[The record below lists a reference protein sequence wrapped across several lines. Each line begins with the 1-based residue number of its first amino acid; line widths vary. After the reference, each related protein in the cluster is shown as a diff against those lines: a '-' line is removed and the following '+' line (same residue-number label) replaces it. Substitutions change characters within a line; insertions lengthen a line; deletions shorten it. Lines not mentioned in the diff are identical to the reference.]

1 MAEQLNTYKYLPSRM
16 ADHLGNL
23 QIGVTKRM
31 DVGLQGRHRS
41 STFGSSVEFAEYRQ
55 YMQGDPIERVDW
67 SVYARTD
74 KYVIRRFHD
83 EVNIRAN
90 ILLDTSESMAFKNMG
105 SMSKMDYGCHLAAA
119 LMYVMVNQGDSTS
132 LITFDDDL
140 RKMYEPAATFGAL
153 RPLLHG
159 LEEVEPQG
167 ESDIEKALAKATEF
181 IKGRSLV
188 IVISDLLRDP
198 RETLKGIGN
207 LCYAG
212 HDVTVFHVLDP
223 AEIRLPQEGLIEVE
237 FLETRDKMNV
247 DTGDFRDLY
256 LQRVREYLDDVRIG
270 CTNEGANYLLVD
282 TSMDIHDTLLKRATS

>member
-1 MAEQLNTYKYLPSRM
+1 
-16 ADHLGNL
+16 
-23 QIGVTKRM
+23 
-31 DVGLQGRHRS
+31 
-41 STFGSSVEFAEYRQ
+41 
-55 YMQGDPIERVDW
+55 
-67 SVYARTD
+67 
-74 KYVIRRFHD
+74 
-83 EVNIRAN
+83 
-90 ILLDTSESMAFKNMG
+90 
-105 SMSKMDYGCHLAAA
+105 
-119 LMYVMVNQGDSTS
+119 MYVVVNQGDSAS

-140 RKMYEPAATFGAL
+140 RKVYEPAATFGAL
-153 RPLLHG
+153 RPLLQG
-159 LEEVEPQG
+159 LEEIEPKG
-167 ESDIEKALAKATEF
+167 ESDLEKALAKATEF

-188 IVISDLLRDP
+188 IVISDMLQDP

-247 DTGDFRDLY
+247 DIGEFRDLY
-256 LQRVREYLDDVRIG
+256 LQRIREYLDDVRIG